1 VENIYTHFTARSLRS
16 LDRKDEK
23 GLWADEQ
30 KALLPYGFR
39 WIVDTITGKRQGP
52 DRFCAGA

>member
-23 GLWADEQ
+23 GLWVDEQ
-30 KALLPYGFR
+30 TALLPYGFR
-39 WIVDTITGKRQGP
+39 WIVDTITGKIV
-52 DRFCAGA
+52 